1 MRLTRS
7 FLMMAGVAALGLSA
21 CDNGASAVE
30 TRDRAAVSEDAKPA
44 DGGSDG
50 EAAKSADGS
59 AEAKPVL
66 TANRRE
72 TVDAKIQRL
81 FERSGADF
89 GTPTADAYLAAIT
102 AFTTTPPADAETVR
116 RGNGDMLIYQAS
128 TNTFAVVDSDGVP
141 RTMFKPDDGPAYWAK
156 EKAAAPTF
164 GQRRQA
170 SESR

>member
-1 MRLTRS
+1 MRLKVS
-7 FLMMAGVAALGLSA
+7 IVIVAGVVALGLSA
-21 CDNGASAVE
+21 CDNGASAVD

-44 DGGSDG
+44 DGGSG
-50 EAAKSADGS
+50 EEAAKSADAS

-72 TVDAKIQRL
+72 TVDAKVQRL
-81 FERSGADF
+81 FERNGAAF
-89 GTPTADAYLAAIT
+89 GTPTAEAYLAAIT
-102 AFTTTPPADAETVR
+102 AFTTRPPADAETVR
-116 RGNGDMLIYQAS
+116 RANGDTLIYQAS

-164 GQRRQA
+164 GQRRSG
-170 SESR
+170 SETR

>member
-1 MRLTRS
+1 MRQTSL
-7 FLMMAGVAALGLSA
+7 FLIMAGMAALGLSG

-30 TRDRAAVSEDAKPA
+30 TRDRAAVAEDAKPGD
-44 DGGSDG
+44 DGSGG
-50 EAAKSADGS
+50 EAAKRAEAT

-72 TVDAKIQRL
+72 TSEAKVQRL
-81 FERSGADF
+81 FEQNGADF
-89 GTPTADAYLAAIT
+89 GTSTPEAYLAAVT

-116 RGNGDMLIYQAS
+116 RGNGDLLIYQAS
-128 TNTFAVVDSDGVP
+128 TNTFAVIDADGVP

-164 GQRRQA
+164 GQRRPSA
-170 SESR
+170 GSR

>member
-1 MRLTRS
+1 MRQTNL
-7 FLMMAGVAALGLSA
+7 FLIVAGVAALGLSA

-30 TRDRAAVSEDAKPA
+30 TRDRAAVAEDAKPA
-44 DGGSDG
+44 DAGPGG
-50 EAAKSADGS
+50 EAAKNAG
-59 AEAKPVL
+59 AAAGAKPAV

-72 TVDAKIQRL
+72 TTEAKVQRL
-81 FERSGADF
+81 FERNGADF
-89 GTPTADAYLAAIT
+89 GTTTAEAYLAAIT

-116 RGNGDMLIYQAS
+116 RANGDTLIYQAS

-141 RTMFKPDDGPAYWAK
+141 RTMFKPDDGADYWAK

-164 GQRRQA
+164 GQRRSG

>member
-1 MRLTRS
+1 MRLTTS
-7 FLMMAGVAALGLSA
+7 FLIVAGVAALGLSA

-30 TRDRAAVSEDAKPA
+30 TRDRAAVAEDAKPV
-44 DGGSDG
+44 DSGSGG
-50 EAAKSADGS
+50 EAAKSADAS
-59 AEAKPVL
+59 AEAKPAV

-72 TVDAKIQRL
+72 TTEAKVQRL
-81 FERSGADF
+81 FERNGADF
-89 GTPTADAYLAAIT
+89 GTPTAEAYLAAIT

-116 RGNGDMLIYQAS
+116 RGNGDTLIYQAS
-128 TNTFAVVDSDGVP
+128 TNTFAVVDADGVP

-164 GQRRQA
+164 GQRRSG